1 MKTDRKK
8 KQAMAR
14 NAELLRKYP
23 FLKPVLADESD
34 YDGTWTMLDFVCLG
48 WQGIFLEAC
57 DEISSCLEKAGIDPS
72 GARFYDVKEKYG
84 MLRADFSPCVDGIT
98 EILSRLEERSL
109 LYCPSC
115 GKPTKY
121 VTKGYV
127 WYLCEDCAKKAKLD
141 KEPLTAADIPYY
153 TIYESGGNGD
163 AKAKKTRKPAY
174 YQREFEKQWI

>member
-1 MKTDRKK
+1 MDTDENKEQTR
-8 KQAMAR
+8 AR

-23 FLKPVLADESD
+23 FLKPVIADGSD
-34 YDGTWTMLDFVCLG
+34 YDGSWTMLDFVCLG

-57 DEISSCLEKAGIDPS
+57 DEISSYLEKAGIDPS
-72 GARFYDVKEKYG
+72 EAHFYDAKEKYG
-84 MLRADFSPCVDGIT
+84 ILRVEFSPYDAGIA

-121 VTKGYV
+121 VTKGIVLYV
-127 WYLCEDCAKKAKLD
+127 CEDCAKKVKLD